1 MYREREIDREREIYR
16 CVYNMCICIYA
27 CMYTHV
33 YYVCNNNNNNNN
45 NDNTN
50 TVIRNDIRINIPK
63 VLWTAAEPRSIIHM
77 LLRIMVLVLLSSHI
91 SIT

>member
-1 MYREREIDREREIYR
+1 
-16 CVYNMCICIYA
+16 
-27 CMYTHV
+27 MYTTTTTTK
-33 YYVCNNNNNNNN
+33 NNNNNKN
-45 NDNTN
+45 NDNTS